1 MNPFAGTRRLFEQH
15 TALGEPAAMN
25 ELGAICKAARR
36 PDDS

>member
-25 ELGAICKAARR
+25 ELGAICKGGKAAR
-36 PDDS
+36 